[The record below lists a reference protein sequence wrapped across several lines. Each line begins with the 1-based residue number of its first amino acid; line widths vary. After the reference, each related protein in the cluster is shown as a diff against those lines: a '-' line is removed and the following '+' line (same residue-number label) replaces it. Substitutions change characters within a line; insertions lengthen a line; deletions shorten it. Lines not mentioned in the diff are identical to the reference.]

1 MEEATKYKKYLKA
14 LKEATKKKPKV
25 VKPIKRNLGG
35 ASMLKNPGKADLDK
49 DGKLS
54 GYEKKR
60 GMAIEKSMSGKPM
73 KAALGALALGA
84 GVLGLKKFLKNR
96 KKIATSNTA
105 NKMPVG
111 DLVEYKKKQIMGAAK
126 GKAVNRRED
135 IRKKQNPI
143 SEYDKKGKLKYTAAK
158 MGKSIRGYGA
168 ARTSGM
174 GLQDESVKPGKV
186 MMANEGKQA
195 SIGYKAPPSPQ
206 KKARL
211 ESKYKRNVNPMKAER
226 IAEGDRGRRKEFF
239 KRLRK
244 LPKIAGSMVPGSISV
259 AEAKKIKSFLPGKKK
274 VSGRMGGGMM
284 NKPMGYK
291 KGSSI
296 MARGCKLG
304 RKKATKLS

>member
-1 MEEATKYKKYLKA
+1 MEEAKDYKKYLKA
-14 LKEATKKKPKV
+14 LKEATRKKGKSKKGTRDFV
-25 VKPIKRNLGG
+25 GLLGMRSVLKRNTGG
-35 ASMLKNPGKADLDK
+35 AMLKNPKKADLNK

-60 GMAIEKSMSGKPM
+60 GMAIEASM
-73 KAALGALALGA
+73 KAA
-84 GVLGLKKFLKNR
+84 R
-96 KKIATSNTA
+96 
-105 NKMPVG
+105 
-111 DLVEYKKKQIMGAAK
+111 
-126 GKAVNRRED
+126 GKAVSRKEYL
-135 IRKKQNPI
+135 RKKQSPH

-174 GLQDESVKPGKV
+174 GLQDEEMKPGKV
-186 MMANEGKQA
+186 MMANKGKQA
-195 SIGYKAPPSPQ
+195 SIGYKAPPSPERM
-206 KKARL
+206 ARL